1 MEEPAK
7 KAAVKKKEKTPMYK
21 GKPLVR
27 SGDVIYYGD
36 MSEPYV
42 AMLQVTES
50 KEFEGLKLPTKVAI
64 QILST
69 DEDLRPKERIKK
81 RTEKGNLYDAMN
93 IATIWLDR
101 MLEE

>member
-1 MEEPAK
+1 MQEPAK
-7 KAAVKKKEKTPMYK
+7 KATVKKKNKTPMYRN
-21 GKPLVR
+21 KPLVR
-27 SGDVIYYGD
+27 SGDIIYYGD

-42 AMLQVTES
+42 AMLQITES
-50 KEFEGLKLPTKVAI
+50 KDFEGLKLPTKVAI

-81 RTEKGNLYDAMN
+81 RTEKSNLYDAMN